1 MLKLRTRE
9 LTNIRRLAAEVVR
22 QRGEVERFLI
32 DALQTVKGEIVNE
45 RRAASGM
52 VPPPGPPVGPSA

>member
-1 MLKLRTRE
+1 
-9 LTNIRRLAAEVVR
+9 
-22 QRGEVERFLI
+22 VERFLI

-52 VPPPGPPVGPSA
+52 VPSPGPPAGP